1 MIEVLLNGAPY
12 SDAAAVLV
20 INTVAPP
27 PPAPPPAV
35 GLIPKLTANSQNGY
49 LAYSSS
55 VYDEAGTYSQ
65 PYFAFDDTDGSNWQ
79 TNMFST
85 KYQATPSA
93 PQHLGIITPAPIE
106 STMCQIT
113 ARLDSTG
120 FRPIN
125 GSLVARNGSGSFVT
139 LQTYTGLSFVNG
151 KAQLTYPSQ
160 GAFSDHRFVCTDSD
174 ALFQT
179 PRLQFFY
186 V

>member
-27 PPAPPPAV
+27 PPAPI
-35 GLIPKLTANSQNGY
+35 GLIPPLTANSQNGY
-49 LAYSSS
+49 LAYASS
-55 VYDEAGTYSQ
+55 VYDESGTYSQ
-65 PYFAFDDTDGSNWQ
+65 PYFAFDGVDGSNWQ
-79 TNMFST
+79 TNLFST
-85 KYQATPSA
+85 KYQATPQN

-106 STMCQIT
+106 TTMCEIT
-113 ARLDSTG
+113 ARPDTTG
-120 FRPIN
+120 CRPIN

-139 LQTYTGLSFVNG
+139 LKTYTALSFVNG

-174 ALFQT
+174 SPYLQAT
-179 PRLQFFY
+179 RLQFFY